1 MGSMP
6 RKSESSEPVIAM
18 SKNGTNEIKVRGIE
32 RVTNL
37 GNVTKRSNKIRG

>member
-6 RKSESSEPVIAM
+6 RKSESRELAIAM
-18 SKNGTNEIKVRGIE
+18 SKNGTNERKVRGME

-37 GNVTKRSNKIRG
+37 GRVTKRSNKIRG